1 MILVC
6 KYKEAA
12 SGQWTHKEGSYFFF
26 HWLKQEVTKECIGS
40 VFEFCSPVIRDRSLK
55 TKCICLLFVV
65 KDVACLFDSKPLN
78 IDLVLNA
85 SV

>member
-6 KYKEAA
+6 KYKEA
-12 SGQWTHKEGSYFFF
+12 GQWTHKEGSYFFF
-26 HWLKQEVTKECIGS
+26 PLIETGGYEGMHWVS
-40 VFEFCSPVIRDRSLK
+40 VWILFPCDSRQIAENQMY
-55 TKCICLLFVV
+55 CLLFVV